1 MTFVQT
7 LSFTCHDED
16 GLIALMQDWGEESV
30 GAIGFWQAVIM
41 KDRDEPDAY
50 TIWVEFS
57 SYEEAM
63 QNSNRPQTDAYAKRL
78 ATLVDGGV
86 RYTNYDLIAGE
97 GSALRGRSV

>member
-41 KDRDEPDAY
+41 KDRDDPDSY

-63 QNSNRPQTDAYAKRL
+63 QNSNRPQTDAYAYRIASL
-78 ATLVDGGV
+78 VEGYVLYTIFTLIYVPTSS
-86 RYTNYDLIAGE
+86 R
-97 GSALRGRSV
+97 